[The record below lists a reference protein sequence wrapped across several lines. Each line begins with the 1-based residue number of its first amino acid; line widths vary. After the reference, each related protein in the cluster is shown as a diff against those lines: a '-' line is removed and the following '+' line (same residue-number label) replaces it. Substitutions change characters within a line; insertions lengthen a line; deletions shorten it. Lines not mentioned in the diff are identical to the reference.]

1 MSVISRRSKSKTAK
15 VTAKGAAKAA
25 PVVARAATV
34 AAPVAAAV
42 TARAHDVGSRTGDQI
57 EIVREQA
64 RSRAAA
70 LSDQASDLRDKAGPA
85 LAAAA
90 AGAVTS
96 ASAAKDWAAP
106 RLAGATEMSRAQLGT
121 AYGRGVEAAAPRVA
135 HAAGALVPKIDS
147 ARDHIVDD
155 LLPRLA
161 GAVSAGA
168 AAAAAATGSATD
180 SAAQA
185 SKNALSSTSAS
196 AGALAK
202 DGTKDKKKSA
212 SRASTLQARAERE
225 TSRRRGSGVARFLLV
240 AGILAAAGAAGY
252 AAWKRGSGEQD
263 PWVPATGSGP
273 SGGSGARLSQPGSG
287 EGLGAGTAASSSAD
301 VDGHVPDGVNATPDE
316 SGRTAPASKPAAPG
330 TSTPGA
336 GTKPVASKP
345 TDTSGT
351 GGQGG
356 TGPTAGSVVP
366 PRSNPPKAAGST
378 SVAESRA
385 VDPET
390 ATARK
395 IQAAGEASEVTD
407 TVVRPAPE
415 SEKPA
420 AQQTGKQAS
429 SPTQGNSGRPA
440 STPGAK
446 GVKPG
451 DAKPA
456 GSSTHA
462 EEGTGKSP
470 AEKKDGT
477 ANS

>member
-1 MSVISRRSKSKTAK
+1 MSVISRRSKSKAAK
-15 VTAKGAAKAA
+15 VTAKA
-25 PVVARAATV
+25 VTV

-42 TARAHDVGSRTGDQI
+42 TARAHDVSVRTGDQ
-57 EIVREQA
+57 VGLAREQA

-70 LSDQASDLRDKAGPA
+70 LGEQASDLRDKAGPA

-90 AGAVTS
+90 TGAATS

-106 RLAGATEMSRAQLGT
+106 RLAGATEMGKAQLGT
-121 AYGRGVEAAAPRVA
+121 AYGRGVEAAAPKVA
-135 HAAGALVPKIDS
+135 HAASALVPRIDS
-147 ARDHIVDD
+147 ARDHIVED

-185 SKNALSSTSAS
+185 GRNALSSTSAS
-196 AGALAK
+196 ASALAK
-202 DGTKDKKKSA
+202 DGTRDKKKSA
-212 SRASTLQARAERE
+212 GRASTLQARAERE

-240 AGILAAAGAAGY
+240 TGILAAAGAAGY
-252 AAWKRGSGEQD
+252 AAWKRGSAQQD

-273 SGGSGARLSQPGSG
+273 SGGTGGRLSHPGSG
-287 EGLGAGTAASSSAD
+287 ESLGAGTAASSSAD
-301 VDGHVPDGVNATPDE
+301 VEGRVPDGVNATPDE
-316 SGRTAPASKPAAPG
+316 SGRTPKAP
-330 TSTPGA
+330 STPSTGD
-336 GTKPVASKP
+336 KPVAAGP
-345 TDTSGT
+345 TNTSGT

-356 TGPTAGSVVP
+356 TGATEKSVVP
-366 PRSNPPKAAGST
+366 PRTNPPKAAGST
-378 SVAESRA
+378 SMAESRGL
-385 VDPET
+385 DPET
-390 ATARK
+390 ATARE
-395 IQAAGEASEVTD
+395 IQEAGMASELTD
-407 TVVRPAPE
+407 TVVRPAPA
-415 SEKPA
+415 EKPA
-420 AQQTGKQAS
+420 AQQTGKPAS
-429 SPTQGNSGRPA
+429 SPTQGNAGHPA
-440 STPGAK
+440 PAPGSK

-456 GSSTHA
+456 GSSSDA